1 MTCLRG
7 PSLLLLSMMLAL
19 GCGAARA
26 QFGNGAD
33 SRALSP
39 DGVSGRHATRYGG
52 TREGYGALRARGGY
66 GGPFNGATGQPV
78 PPGRSAGGGLGNGL
92 GGSIGAPGNGM
103 AGAPGDGRV
112 GAPGDGRVGAPGD
125 GRVGAPGTGATT
137 GDGWGNR

>member
-1 MTCLRG
+1 MTCLRR

-26 QFGNGAD
+26 QFDNGAD
-33 SRALSP
+33 SR
-39 DGVSGRHATRYGG
+39 DGASGRHATRHGG
-52 TREGYGALRARGGY
+52 AREGYGALRARGGY
-66 GGPFNGATGQPV
+66 GGAFNGATGQGM
-78 PPGRSAGGGLGNGL
+78 PPGRSAGGGLGNSL
-92 GGSIGAPGNGM
+92 GGSVGAPGSGT

>member
-26 QFGNGAD
+26 QFGDGAD
-33 SRALSP
+33 SR
-39 DGVSGRHATRYGG
+39 DGASGRHATRHGG

-66 GGPFNGATGQPV
+66 GG
-78 PPGRSAGGGLGNGL
+78 
-92 GGSIGAPGNGM
+92 APGSGT